1 MFSTLPKYLHFAS
14 IGTLL
19 LSIILFLMSAL
30 LGRETVF
37 LWFNTDLGKTGDLV
51 FSTFTNLAEGW
62 IWIPY
67 FVILF
72 GWYKR
77 EASIILYSF
86 LISTLLTQIP
96 KYLIW
101 PNASR
106 PMGAGIPP
114 PAIHTVSGI
123 DIHLT
128 GSFPSGHSATAFT
141 LYLLTLY
148 FYPQKKVLFAGAL
161 YAILCGY
168 SRVYLAQHF
177 PMDVAGGI
185 IVALLS
191 VYSSIYISK
200 LKKHVSK
207 N

>member
-1 MFSTLPKYLHFAS
+1 MFSTLSKYFKLASLFAFWVS
-14 IGTLL
+14 MLL
-19 LSIILFLMSAL
+19 FVSTAFEGKEA
-30 LGRETVF
+30 VF
-37 LWFNTDLGKTGDLV
+37 LWLNKDLGKTGDLF
-51 FSTFTNLAEGW
+51 FSFFTYLAEGW

-67 FVILF
+67 FIILF

-77 EASIILYSF
+77 EASFILYNF

-101 PNASR
+101 PNAPR
-106 PMGAGIPP
+106 PMGAGMEYNL
-114 PAIHTVSGI
+114 IHTVSGVE
-123 DIHLT
+123 IHLT

-141 LYLLTLY
+141 IYLATLY
-148 FYPQKKVLFAGAL
+148 FFPNKKVLLGGAI
-161 YAILCGY
+161 YALLCGY

-191 VYSSIYISK
+191 VYLSIYISK
-200 LKKHVSK
+200 LKKHV

>member
-1 MFSTLPKYLHFAS
+1 MFSTLSKYFKLASLFAFLVS
-14 IGTLL
+14 MLL
-19 LSIILFLMSAL
+19 FVSTAFEGKEA
-30 LGRETVF
+30 VF
-37 LWFNTDLGKTGDLV
+37 LWLNKDLGKTGDLF
-51 FSTFTNLAEGW
+51 FSFFTYLAEGW

-67 FVILF
+67 FIILF

-77 EASIILYSF
+77 EASFILYNF

-101 PNASR
+101 PNAPR
-106 PMGAGIPP
+106 PMGAGMESNL
-114 PAIHTVSGI
+114 IHTVSGVE
-123 DIHLT
+123 IHLT

-141 LYLLTLY
+141 IYLATLY
-148 FYPQKKVLFAGAL
+148 FFPNKKVLLGGAI
-161 YAILCGY
+161 YALLCGY

-191 VYSSIYISK
+191 VYLSIYISK
-200 LKKHVSK
+200 LKKHV